1 MIWVFCKGLNA
12 EYPVQQTFNRP
23 VLRRE
28 DQFWTSPMPAVSAV
42 IADRRPVSGC
52 RDSAHPAASPH
63 FLRRLFAGPAQSLQ
77 PRKNVGP
84 AHCAGTSK
92 AAGDRTNFWR
102 LAATLC
108 RRRAVARL
116 AARTIGRSSPSEG
129 DHSGH
134 PGAVESTP
142 DLAGFRHALPKKPL
156 VFLGRME
163 TGERRQGLVER
174 GSYDPRGGVHVFKS
188 ELPQHPVDR
197 SAVSI
202 T

>member
-52 RDSAHPAASPH
+52 IDSAHPAASP
-63 FLRRLFAGPAQSLQ
+63 RLFAGPAQSLQ

-163 TGERRQGLVER
+163 RPASEDKAWSNAALTTRAAASTSSSPSCLNIRLIG
-174 GSYDPRGGVHVFKS
+174 PRS
-188 ELPQHPVDR
+188 QLLD
-197 SAVSI
+197 A
-202 T
+202 